1 MSWNFVSSLAIAPR
15 GRLVATAIV
24 YGLSLAIRFTS
35 AAGEEVEIPA
45 QSLQGINPVTSI
57 TTGDDTQLP
66 QVDRGPNSA
75 QPLFHSSRLHCAV
88 TARE

>member
-15 GRLVATAIV
+15 RRFVAPAIV

-35 AAGEEVEIPA
+35 ATGEEVEIPA
-45 QSLQGINPVTSI
+45 QSPQEINPVMSI
-57 TTGDDTQLP
+57 TTGDGAHLP
-66 QVDRGPNSA
+66 HADRDPNYAQVRVP
-75 QPLFHSSRLHCAV
+75 SSRLDCAV